1 MIKIILSALKIAQGE
16 TKNIQ
21 IAQGKNKLPTTIRQ
35 GWKQFK
41 QEIKWK
47 Q

>member
-1 MIKIILSALKIAQGE
+1 MIKIILAALKIARGE
-16 TKNIQ
+16 TNNIK
-21 IAQGKNKLPTTIRQ
+21 IAQGKNKLPTTIRE

-41 QEIKWK
+41 TEIRWK

>member
-1 MIKIILSALKIAQGE
+1 MIKIIIAALKIAEGE

-21 IAQGKNKLPTTIRQ
+21 VAQGKNKLPTTIRE
-35 GWKQFK
+35 GLKQFK

-47 Q
+47 K

>member
-1 MIKIILSALKIAQGE
+1 MIKIILTALKIAKGE

-21 IAQGKNKLPTTIRQ
+21 IAQGKNKLPTTFKE
-35 GWKQFK
+35 GWKQLK
-41 QEIKWK
+41 QEVKWR

>member
-1 MIKIILSALKIAQGE
+1 MIKIILAALKIAKGE

-21 IAQGKNKLPTTIRQ
+21 IAQGKNKLPTTFKE
-35 GWKQFK
+35 GWKQLK
-41 QEIKWK
+41 QEVKWR